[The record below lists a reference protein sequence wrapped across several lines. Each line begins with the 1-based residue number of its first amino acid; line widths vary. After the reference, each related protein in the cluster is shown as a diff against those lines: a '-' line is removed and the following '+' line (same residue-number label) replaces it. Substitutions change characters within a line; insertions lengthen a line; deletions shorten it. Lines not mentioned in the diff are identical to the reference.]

1 MVKYDQKDKTNALSV
16 FNRAKGSKVYAIK
29 RGKSALSLVVFA
41 DNRTP
46 LDVTFHSAVLL
57 EKACTF
63 KTNFNTVSIAGTY
76 LQTLAEQLSEKL
88 GYTLDFEVL

>member
-1 MVKYDQKDKTNALSV
+1 MKYELKDKANALNV
-16 FNRAKGSKVYAIK
+16 FERAKGGKLYVIKCGKNAI
-29 RGKSALSLVVFA
+29 SLVVFA

>member
-1 MVKYDQKDKTNALSV
+1 MKYELKDTLNATAT
-16 FNRAKGSKVYAIK
+16 FERAKGSKLYFIK
-29 RGKSALSLVVFA
+29 RGKNALSLVVFA

-63 KTNFNTVSIAGTY
+63 KTNFNTINIAGTY
-76 LQTLAEQLSEKL
+76 LQTLAQQLSEKL

>member
-1 MVKYDQKDKTNALSV
+1 MKYEFKDKTNALNV
-16 FNRAKGSKVYAIK
+16 FNRAKGSKLYAIK
-29 RGKSALSLVVFA
+29 RGKNALSLVVFA

-63 KTNFNTVSIAGTY
+63 KTNFNTISIAGTY
-76 LQTLAEQLSEKL
+76 FQVLAQQLSEKL
-88 GYTLDFEVL
+88 GYNLDFEVL